1 MFEKESSLKPAEQ
14 WLHIYAPRIRQRLG
28 DVVPRIAER
37 LDDMD
42 VLAMMELCGY
52 ETIIQGDSGFC
63 NVFTD
68 DEWLDGEWYFDVSRG
83 VLSGMREGG

>member
-1 MFEKESSLKPAEQ
+1 
-14 WLHIYAPRIRQRLG
+14 
-28 DVVPRIAER
+28 
-37 LDDMD
+37 MD

-68 DEWLDGEWYFDVSRG
+68 DEWLDGEWYFDVSPFRG
-83 VLSGMREGG
+83 FDYRRSVQADD